1 MTQVKTEVSVKRPKK
16 DMLSKNCSK
25 DKRGKNLPGKCCII
39 FSDEFKR
46 KWNMEEILGRRII
59 RDKREYHK
67 IEMHEE

>member
-16 DMLSKNCSK
+16 DMFQRIAPKT
-25 DKRGKNLPGKCCII
+25 RGKNLPGKCCII